1 MQGIVHDNVVH
12 AKKRV
17 KINGKFV
24 WKAPTY
30 VKVTSHR
37 IPGRKTPLKTKA
49 GTQIIDRA
57 WHFMKDRI
65 TLNQHTQ
72 AGGRLIRNKVRSA
85 QYLYWMRG
93 NDLWVQRR
101 HLTYRCQRAMHD
113 FVCPPV
119 GMSQ

>member
-1 MQGIVHDNVVH
+1 
-12 AKKRV
+12 
-17 KINGKFV
+17 
-24 WKAPTY
+24 
-30 VKVTSHR
+30 
-37 IPGRKTPLKTKA
+37 
-49 GTQIIDRA
+49 
-57 WHFMKDRI
+57 MKDRI
-65 TLNQHTQ
+65 TLSQHTQ
-72 AGGRLIRNKVRSA
+72 AGGRLIRNTVRSA